1 MEISLI
7 LAWNQPGL
15 PKFKAS
21 ARPEFRRF
29 FFFTFVFVVQ
39 YPQMNVF
46 TRQLNA
52 LLSAVSTDVAI
63 DLGTANTLVYVKGK
77 GIVLNEPTI
86 VAINKKTGQLV
97 AVGNEA
103 KTMQGRTPGHIDV
116 VRPLVDG
123 VISDFEV
130 AEEMLAYLIGKVR
143 NEMRSL
149 VAPRMLIGVPSGIT
163 NVEMRAAQ
171 DAAKNAG
178 ARDVFL
184 IEEPVAAA
192 IGAKLPISKA
202 VGSMIIDIGGGTT
215 DIAVISLN
223 GLVVSRNLRVAG
235 DHLNSSIM
243 SYIRDQFKV
252 HVGEK
257 TAEDAK
263 IALASI
269 SHSDS
274 GKELVARGR
283 DVVTGLP
290 REVVITDA
298 DVRDAVAGQVD
309 TIVETVKNVLE
320 VTPPEVM
327 ADVMQRG
334 IHLSGGGA
342 LIPGLAPLL
351 EHALQVPVI
360 VVPDPLRAVI
370 RGAGI
375 VIEDIDNYKEILID
389 HEGTIATQL

>member
-1 MEISLI
+1 MVE
-7 LAWNQPGL
+7 
-15 PKFKAS
+15 
-21 ARPEFRRF
+21 
-29 FFFTFVFVVQ
+29 
-39 YPQMNVF
+39 MNVF
-46 TRQLNA
+46 TRQLNV
-52 LLSAVSTDVAI
+52 LLSTISTDIAI

-103 KTMQGRTPGHIDV
+103 KAMQGRTPSHIDV

-130 AEEMLAYLIGKVR
+130 AEEMLAYLINRVR
-143 NEMRSL
+143 NDMRSL
-149 VAPRMLIGVPSGIT
+149 IAPRMLIGVPSGIT
-163 NVEMRAAQ
+163 NVEMRAAR

-184 IEEPVAAA
+184 IKEPVAAA
-192 IGAKLPISKA
+192 IGAKLPIQKA
-202 VGSMIIDIGGGTT
+202 VGSMIVDIGGGTT
-215 DIAVISLN
+215 DIAVLSLN

-235 DHLNSSIM
+235 DHLNMSIM

-269 SHSDS
+269 SHTEA

-298 DVRDAVAGQVD
+298 DVRDAVSGHVD
-309 TIVETVKNVLE
+309 TIVETVKSVLE
-320 VTPPEVM
+320 TTPPEVL
-327 ADVMQRG
+327 ADIMQRG

-375 VIEDIDNYKEILID
+375 VIENFDTYQEILID

>member
-1 MEISLI
+1 
-7 LAWNQPGL
+7 
-15 PKFKAS
+15 
-21 ARPEFRRF
+21 
-29 FFFTFVFVVQ
+29 
-39 YPQMNVF
+39 MNVF

-52 LLSAVSTDVAI
+52 LLSAVSTDIAI

-86 VAINKKTGQLV
+86 VAVNKKTGQLV
-97 AVGNEA
+97 AVGNDA
-103 KTMQGRTPGHIDV
+103 KVMLGRTPAHIEV

-130 AEEMLAYLIGKVR
+130 TEEMLAYLIGKVR
-143 NEMRSL
+143 GEMKSFI
-149 VAPRMLIGVPSGIT
+149 APRVLIGVPSGIT
-163 NVEMRAAQ
+163 NVEMRAAH

-184 IEEPVAAA
+184 IEEPMAAA
-192 IGAKLPISKA
+192 IGAKLPIGKS
-202 VGSMIIDIGGGTT
+202 VGSMIVDIGGGTT
-215 DIAVISLN
+215 DIAIISLN
-223 GLVVSRNLRVAG
+223 GLVVSKNLRTAG
-235 DHLNSSIM
+235 DHLNASIV
-243 SYIRDQFKV
+243 SYIKDQFKV

-263 IALASI
+263 IALTAI
-269 SHSDS
+269 TNAQTG
-274 GKELVARGR
+274 GKDLVVRGR

-290 REVVITDA
+290 REVVITDS
-298 DVRDAVAGQVD
+298 DVRDAVAGHID
-309 TIVETVKNVLE
+309 TIVENVRAALE
-320 VTPPEVM
+320 ITPPEVL
-327 ADVMQRG
+327 ADIMQRG

-342 LIPGLAPLL
+342 LIPGLASLL

-375 VIEDIDNYKEILID
+375 VVEDLDAYSEILLD
-389 HEGTIATQL
+389 HEASFQAYF

>member
-1 MEISLI
+1 M
-7 LAWNQPGL
+7 G
-15 PKFKAS
+15 
-21 ARPEFRRF
+21 F
-29 FFFTFVFVVQ
+29 FS
-39 YPQMNVF
+39 
-46 TRQLNA
+46 RQLSG
-52 LLSAVSTDVAI
+52 LLSTVSTDIAI
-63 DLGTANTLVYVKGK
+63 DLGTANTLVYVKDK

-86 VAINKKTGQLV
+86 VAINKKTGQMV

-103 KTMQGRTPGHIDV
+103 KAMLGRTPGHIEV

-130 AEEMLAYLIGKVR
+130 TEEMLAYLINKVR
-143 NEMRSL
+143 AEVKTL
-149 VAPRMLIGVPSGIT
+149 VAPRVLIGVPCGIT
-163 NVEMRAAQ
+163 NVEMRAAY

-184 IEEPVAAA
+184 IEEPMAAA
-192 IGAKLPISKA
+192 IGAKLPIGKS
-202 VGSMIIDIGGGTT
+202 VGSMIVDIGGGTT

-223 GLVVSRNLRVAG
+223 GLVVSKNLRVAG
-235 DHLNSSIM
+235 DHLNAAIST
-243 SYIRDQFKV
+243 YVRDQFKV

-263 IALASI
+263 IALTTI
-269 SHSDS
+269 TNQEGDNR
-274 GKELVARGR
+274 KDFVVRGR

-290 REVVITDA
+290 REVVITDT
-298 DVRDAVAGQVD
+298 DVRDAVAGHID
-309 TIVETVKNVLE
+309 TIVEGVRSVLE
-320 VTPPEVM
+320 VTPPEIL

-342 LIPGLAPLL
+342 MIPGLASLL
-351 EHALQVPVI
+351 EHALGVPVI

-375 VIEDIDNYKEILID
+375 VVEDIDSFSEILLD
-389 HEGTIATQL
+389 HEGSFSTQF

>member
-1 MEISLI
+1 
-7 LAWNQPGL
+7 
-15 PKFKAS
+15 
-21 ARPEFRRF
+21 
-29 FFFTFVFVVQ
+29 
-39 YPQMNVF
+39 MNVVP
-46 TRQLNA
+46 RYLSQ
-52 LLSAVSTDVAI
+52 LLSTVSTDIAI

-103 KTMQGRTPGHIDV
+103 KTMQGRTPQHIDV
-116 VRPLVDG
+116 IRPLVDG

-130 AEEMLAYLIGKVR
+130 AEEMLAYLINKVR
-143 NEMRSL
+143 SDMRTII
-149 VAPRMLIGVPSGIT
+149 APRMLIGVPSGIT

-178 ARDVFL
+178 AREVFL
-184 IEEPVAAA
+184 VEEPVAAA
-192 IGAKLPISKA
+192 IGAKLPVQKA

-215 DIAVISLN
+215 DIAVLSLN
-223 GLVVSRNLRVAG
+223 GLVVSKNLRVAG
-235 DHLNSSIM
+235 DHLNTAIVK
-243 SYIRDQFKV
+243 YIRDQFKV
-252 HVGEK
+252 QVGEK

-269 SHSDS
+269 AHTQA
-274 GKELVARGR
+274 GKEMVARGR

-290 REVVITDA
+290 REVVITDS
-298 DVRDAVAGQVD
+298 DVRDAVAAQLE
-309 TIVETVKNVLE
+309 TIVDNVRTVLE
-320 VTPPEVM
+320 ETPPEVL
-327 ADVMQRG
+327 ADIMQRG

-342 LIPGLAPLL
+342 LIPGLASLL
-351 EHALQVPVI
+351 EHALEVPVI

-375 VIEDIDNYKEILID
+375 IVEDLDYYQELLID
-389 HEGTIATQL
+389 HAETFASQI